1 VPSQWENFWKGYK
14 IAEKWKEKGR
24 KKLGK
29 AATWENFW
37 KGYKMKRN
45 RKYKGGINNIRYTY
59 ECHEP
64 LFFPYYFELT
74 LQIHEPDE
82 FECDIKPF
90 LFLQDGAPS
99 HSSKWTERR
108 LRQEGISILEHVG
121 NSPDMNAIESG
132 WMPMRISITKD
143 WNRLHTIEWTERA
156 WRGEWEILH

>member
-1 VPSQWENFWKGYK
+1 
-14 IAEKWKEKGR
+14 
-24 KKLGK
+24 
-29 AATWENFW
+29 
-37 KGYKMKRN
+37 
-45 RKYKGGINNIRYTY
+45 
-59 ECHEP
+59 
-64 LFFPYYFELT
+64 LT

-108 LRQEGISILEHVG
+108 LRQEGIPILEHVG

-143 WNRLHTIEWTERA
+143 WNRPHTIEWTERA
-156 WRGEWEILH
+156 WRGEWENLHQDKIRSWVARMAVVNQLVIEHEGGNEFHG